1 MSLFSNCAFVAMR
14 LTVIKPSALGYCHLC
29 AVMLDMIELALVLGQ
44 DPFTGVARITVNGSK
59 LSMFSIVPNF

>member
-1 MSLFSNCAFVAMR
+1 MR